1 MKPLAVDAVIV
12 GGGIAGLW
20 TLSHLLAAGRTA
32 CLLEKSALGAGQS
45 VASQGI
51 IHGGLKYALDGTL
64 TQAARAI
71 ADMPARWREALA
83 GGRPDLS
90 AARQSTDSQLM
101 WIPRGLGSRFLG
113 LVAAKA
119 GRADASRL
127 DPSEWPDLFRHSPF
141 KGQIVRHGEPVLDV
155 PSVLGALRAVC
166 DPFIRRLPEGGLQ
179 LERTGN
185 GRYCAVIGD
194 KLRLEAEKIVC
205 MAGEGN
211 AELIARAGAGN
222 DVATQRRPL
231 HMLMLRDAPGDLYAH
246 CLGRGYSPK
255 LTITTHYDRHG
266 GRIWY
271 IGGQIAEDGVDWDE
285 QTLIAQG
292 RERLATALP
301 WLDFSACAFAGFRI
315 ARAEPKTRFGH
326 RPDAPVVREWG
337 NLLFAWPSKLAFA
350 PALAETIGQRVG
362 HAAALNREDLA
373 AALKVLDVPDVATP
387 PWEGAAWK

>member
-1 MKPLAVDAVIV
+1 MKPLELDAVII

-20 TLSHLLAAGRTA
+20 TLSHLLAAGRSA

-45 VASQGI
+45 IASQGI

-71 ADMPARWREALA
+71 ADMPARWQEALA

-90 AARQSTDSQLM
+90 AARQNADSQLM

-127 DPSEWPDLFRHSPF
+127 DPSNWPKLFRHSPF
-141 KGQIVRHGEPVLDV
+141 DGQIVRHGEPVLDV
-155 PSVLGALRAVC
+155 PSVLYALKLAC
-166 DPFIRRLPEGGLQ
+166 DPFIRRLPEGGLRLQ
-179 LERTGN
+179 RSGH
-185 GRYCAVIGD
+185 GRYCVVIDD

-211 AELIARAGAGN
+211 TELIAWAGAEGE
-222 DVATQRRPL
+222 VATQRRPL

-255 LTITTHYDRHG
+255 LTITTHYDCQGR
-266 GRIWY
+266 RIWY

-292 RERLATALP
+292 GERLADALP
-301 WLDFSACAFAGFRI
+301 WLDFSSCAFAGFRI

-326 RPDAPVVREWG
+326 RPDAPVVRDWG

-350 PALAETIGQRVG
+350 PALADTVGERVG
-362 HAAALNREDLA
+362 RSIAMNREELA
-373 AALKVLDVPDVATP
+373 AALKVLDVPDVALP
-387 PWEGAAWK
+387 PWEDAAWK